1 MIGAAIVRAVV
12 PRRSAVGRGLLSARV
27 GGGGVEVVAQQYGTL
42 ELALQCIVRVAVG
55 ARDRG
60 RES

>member
-12 PRRSAVGRGLLSARV
+12 PRRSAVGRRLLSARV

-42 ELALQCIVRVAVG
+42 ELAL
-55 ARDRG
+55 
-60 RES
+60 